1 MPVKI
6 SKNLGTKNAIK
17 VVNIEK
23 MLQQLKEINP
33 DNPTSEEMRFVNTK
47 VIPRLREPH
56 KSRLACIVQDAAGKK
71 RVIQEAISILSGQGV
86 LVTQLRKEVDATKP
100 KSTRPRIN
108 PFKILKL
115 AQTKKI
121 NLEETVK
128 ENQEKE
134 EIKENN
140 IEVSKEVPKPI
151 VETCMP
157 EVRAT
162 VPLLQPI
169 VTNQPIDQ
177 IVVPAVEPKVKVLP
191 SPAESVVQ
199 AVVPEK
205 R

>member
-1 MPVKI
+1 
-6 SKNLGTKNAIK
+6 
-17 VVNIEK
+17 
-23 MLQQLKEINP
+23 
-33 DNPTSEEMRFVNTK
+33 MRFVNTK

-56 KSRLACIVQDAAGKK
+56 KSRLACIIQDAAGKK
-71 RVIQEAISILSGQGV
+71 KVIQEAISILSGQGV

-108 PFKILKL
+108 PFKILRL

-121 NLEETVK
+121 NLEEAVK
-128 ENQEKE
+128 ENQEE
-134 EIKENN
+134 VKENN

-151 VETCMP
+151 VETCVP

-162 VPLLQPI
+162 IPLLQPI
-169 VTNQPIDQ
+169 VANQPIDQ
-177 IVVPAVEPKVKVLP
+177 IVVPAVESKVKVLP

-205 R
+205 IESINTKEHIEPERKVKRDLFNFSINIADETIKKADEE